1 MREGVPEMT
10 KRYNEKTIER
20 TKKLN
25 CTYNGYQLLP
35 NQELSVL
42 LSLLSH
48 PEAGDGNTSTRA
60 VLTVVLRTVLQLG
73 THDIPLAPSRLEM
86 QTPFLF
92 QVFE

>member
-42 LSLLSH
+42 LSH

-73 THDIPLAPSRLEM
+73 THDIPPSRLEM